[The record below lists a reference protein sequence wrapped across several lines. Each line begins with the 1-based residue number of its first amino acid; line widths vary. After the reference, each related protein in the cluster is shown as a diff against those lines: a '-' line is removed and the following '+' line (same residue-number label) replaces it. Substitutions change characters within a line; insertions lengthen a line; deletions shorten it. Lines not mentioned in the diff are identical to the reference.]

1 MNKDTVIKH
10 YQHSIEWLQSLTELT
25 DKEWRSAIAEGKWS
39 IAEIIAHF
47 VSWDEFI
54 LHDRLKKCWNEQALP
69 QAPDAHEMN
78 QQSAERARKEERSE
92 TIGRFISVRTELL
105 QEMKKI
111 EPSRWNE
118 PFFIGQTMLTLLSYF
133 QGLIEHDIHHMKQ
146 ITELLSQTKTSH
158 NQTKNETT
166 KGLGQREF
174 PQK

>member
-10 YQHSIEWLQSLTELT
+10 YQHSIEWVQSLTELT

-47 VSWDEFI
+47 VPWDEFI
-54 LHDRLKKCWNEQALP
+54 LHDRLKECWNEQALP
-69 QAPDAHEMN
+69 QAPDALEMN

-146 ITELLSQTKTSH
+146 ITKRLSQTKTSH

>member
-10 YQHSIEWLQSLTELT
+10 YQHSIEWVQSLTELT

-47 VSWDEFI
+47 VPWDEFI
-54 LHDRLKKCWNEQALP
+54 LHDRLKECWNEQALP

-105 QEMKKI
+105 QEIKK
-111 EPSRWNE
+111 SNHLAGMNL
-118 PFFIGQTMLTLLSYF
+118 FLLV
-133 QGLIEHDIHHMKQ
+133 K
-146 ITELLSQTKTSH
+146 
-158 NQTKNETT
+158 
-166 KGLGQREF
+166 
-174 PQK
+174 PC

>member
-1 MNKDTVIKH
+1 MTLNKESIIDH
-10 YQHSIEWLQSLTELT
+10 YEHSIEWVRSLT
-25 DKEWRSAIAEGKWS
+25 DDEWRSAIVDGKWS

-47 VSWDEFI
+47 VPWDEFI
-54 LHDRLKKCWNEQALP
+54 LHDRLKEFWNDRPLP

-78 QQSAERARKEERSE
+78 QQSAERARQEERSE
-92 TIGRFISVRTELL
+92 TIGRFIAVRTELL

-111 EPSRWNE
+111 EPSRWNK
-118 PFFIGQTMLTLLSYF
+118 PFFIGQTKLTLLSYF

-146 ITELLSQTKTSH
+146 ITKLLSQTKTSH

-166 KGLGQREF
+166 KDSGQREF

>member
-47 VSWDEFI
+47 VPWDEFI
-54 LHDRLKKCWNEQALP
+54 LHDRLKECWNEQALP
-69 QAPDAHEMN
+69 QAYDALEMN

-105 QEMKKI
+105 QEMKKSNHLAGMNLFYWSNQVI
-111 EPSRWNE
+111 KLFPRADRTRYPSYEAN
-118 PFFIGQTMLTLLSYF
+118 
-133 QGLIEHDIHHMKQ
+133 H
-146 ITELLSQTKTSH
+146 
-158 NQTKNETT
+158 
-166 KGLGQREF
+166 
-174 PQK
+174 

>member
-10 YQHSIEWLQSLTELT
+10 YQHSIEWVQSLTELT

-47 VSWDEFI
+47 VPWDEFI
-54 LHDRLKKCWNEQALP
+54 LHDRLKECWNEQALP

-105 QEMKKI
+105 QEMKKSNHLAGMNLFYWSNHADVI
-111 EPSRWNE
+111 KLFPRADRTRYPSYEAN
-118 PFFIGQTMLTLLSYF
+118 
-133 QGLIEHDIHHMKQ
+133 H
-146 ITELLSQTKTSH
+146 
-158 NQTKNETT
+158 
-166 KGLGQREF
+166 
-174 PQK
+174 